1 MQSDLFMS
9 QAWAAK
15 VVLRQRNNRGF
26 SARHS
31 NSARSKMHLSPE
43 CAAPLEAALLWPPTL
58 LRPPMLRT
66 LPAPVRD
73 ERIVLAFVATVSASA
88 TCRARPH
95 FLNLL
100 TPRHKVLRKPFSR
113 AACSCTTG
121 VAGLDSVLHSVL
133 GGQQA
138 WLTKEVSTM
147 LTDLALA
154 LCMPRRKP
162 PICRRSS
169 KSLSSLALSS
179 KPPPGRLLGFG
190 AAQTK
195 PLSVPRT

>member
-1 MQSDLFMS
+1 
-9 QAWAAK
+9 
-15 VVLRQRNNRGF
+15 
-26 SARHS
+26 
-31 NSARSKMHLSPE
+31 MHLSPE

-133 GGQQA
+133 GGQTGMA
-138 WLTKEVSTM
+138 YEGGEH
-147 LTDLALA
+147 DAY
-154 LCMPRRKP
+154 R
-162 PICRRSS
+162 
-169 KSLSSLALSS
+169 
-179 KPPPGRLLGFG
+179 FG
-190 AAQTK
+190 AGALHATAEAANLPQIVKVAVIACSVIKAATWPPFGLRGCTNKAPLGPENVDRMTVASSTLPVCAQAITH
-195 PLSVPRT
+195 SI